1 MRPFEAFRFLAL
13 ANVLGEISNLHP
25 ERDAVVSDDWK
36 IGNVAALEE
45 YMPILVDLGMDASHA
60 SLERLLILLR
70 QPGVRFSQ
78 LAAICAELQGRLQ
91 DQAQRRLFFALSLK
105 ETKFGLNPK
114 VGWETATARFPD
126 IEPDVAEA
134 GACLALSRYAA
145 SVFHSVQITEVGLVE
160 LGTFL
165 KVKDP
170 HSGWTAVANAL
181 DRMVKTDYSKR
192 TAFEKRHYAALEQIQ
207 GTVQALKNAWR
218 NKISHVQGR
227 LVLMG
232 TDFGSER
239 AEEIFMATRAF
250 MRRLAEDI
258 PPKKVRK
265 SNLADMADFVVRQ
278 KNRRHDSLPRS
289 FLHDVE

>member
-1 MRPFEAFRFLAL
+1 
-13 ANVLGEISNLHP
+13 
-25 ERDAVVSDDWK
+25 
-36 IGNVAALEE
+36 
-45 YMPILVDLGMDASHA
+45 
-60 SLERLLILLR
+60 
-70 QPGVRFSQ
+70 
-78 LAAICAELQGRLQ
+78 
-91 DQAQRRLFFALSLK
+91 
-105 ETKFGLNPK
+105 
-114 VGWETATARFPD
+114 
-126 IEPDVAEA
+126 
-134 GACLALSRYAA
+134 LSRYAA